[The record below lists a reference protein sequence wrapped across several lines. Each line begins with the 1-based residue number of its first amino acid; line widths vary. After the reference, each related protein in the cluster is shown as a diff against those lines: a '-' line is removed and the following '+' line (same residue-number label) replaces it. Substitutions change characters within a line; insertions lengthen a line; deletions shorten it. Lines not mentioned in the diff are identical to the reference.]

1 MEDKPGVTR
10 ILDLSSTDPKLLK
23 ELEKFRRPMAVLFTD
38 IAGSTAYFE
47 RFGDTYG
54 LAMVHKFN
62 FIVHEVVD
70 EGSGRVIK
78 NMGDGL
84 LATFDDADKS
94 VQAAI
99 AIQQRLKAANAASD
113 EEHRFSV
120 RVGVHYGMGIV
131 RSNND
136 VYGSVVNVASR
147 LQSLALAG
155 QIVVSGALQQQI
167 SSGRYELASL
177 GAVFLKGK
185 SEEQD
190 LFEVRWSAPATDE
203 TAVRQTRPFRL
214 HHLDSFGKVDA
225 EYPSRSEG
233 LSIGRSNADIRF
245 PNSSMEPSHARLLV
259 EKGNPVIEDSSSK
272 EGVFLQIVAAHQ
284 LRNDDVI
291 RIGAVFLRFVDQ
303 YPTPSGPL
311 TGPPAPQAMLSL
323 LDSDG
328 SETGE
333 RYPLGEREV
342 RFGRVL
348 GDYVFSDDKFMSR
361 SHLRLFRQEGHFFM
375 EDLGSTN
382 GTFLKV
388 RGRAIVSPGALI
400 YFGGETFRLVEA
412 GT

>member
-10 ILDLSSTDPKLLK
+10 ILDLSSTDPRLLK

-47 RFGDTYG
+47 KFGDMYG

-62 FIVHEVVD
+62 SIVREVVD

-78 NMGDGL
+78 NMGDGI

-94 VQAAI
+94 IRAAI
-99 AIQQRLKAANAASD
+99 AIQQRLKAANAATD
-113 EEHRFSV
+113 EDHQFSV

-131 RSNND
+131 RSDND

-147 LQSLALAG
+147 LQGLALGG
-155 QIVVSGALQQQI
+155 QIVISGALQQQI
-167 SSGRYELASL
+167 SAGPYELAPL
-177 GAVFLKGK
+177 GSVLLKGK

-190 LFEVRWSAPATDE
+190 LFEVRWNTPANAEID
-203 TAVRQTRPFRL
+203 VKQTEAFRL
-214 HHLDSFGKVDA
+214 QHLDSFGKVDA
-225 EYPSRSEG
+225 EYPSRCGG
-233 LSIGRSNADIRF
+233 LSIGKSNADLKF
-245 PNSSMEPSHARLLV
+245 PNSSMESSHARLLV
-259 EKGNPVIEDSSSK
+259 EEGNPVIEDSSSK
-272 EGVFLQIVAAHQ
+272 DGVFLQIMAVHQ

-291 RIGAVFLRFVDQ
+291 RMGAVLLRFVDQ
-303 YPTPSGPL
+303 QSSTRTDVAGLSG
-311 TGPPAPQAMLSL
+311 PQAMLAL
-323 LDSDG
+323 LNSDG

-348 GDYVFSDDKFMSR
+348 GDHVFSDDRFMSR
-361 SHLRLFRQEGHFFM
+361 THLRVFRQEGLCFM

-388 RGRAIVSPGALI
+388 RGRAIVPPRALI
-400 YFGGETFRLVEA
+400 YLGGETFRLVEA